1 MHTFGKLN
9 ILSKKKLCII
19 FCVYS
24 KNDNQSRPMV
34 LNVDSDIYFIVSNR
48 FILLR
53 INVLIFA

>member
-9 ILSKKKLCII
+9 ILSKKKLYII
-19 FCVYS
+19 FCVSS
-24 KNDNQSRPMV
+24 KNNNQSRPT
-34 LNVDSDIYFIVSNR
+34 VDSDIYFIVSNR